1 MKNKYIGNYGKQIET
16 FQFEIDNSVYTSYY
30 INKSKNKNENIISIL
45 VNPESKIKFNS
56 YSTQLNLNEI
66 QNKNGKHLNL
76 LKYFVEDRVFIIKVS
91 DSELIFGILTDEIY
105 TNLLLQKFDK
115 EKFIYKISLKKNDYY
130 VVWRDPHFAK
140 ELHNKYTEYLDER
153 KLFCIEKANMNIYS
167 LTSTEKALKFI
178 LNRKEEN
185 DKIIFI
191 TNIGKDKSG
200 KRFIEIVRKIYN
212 FDIIVLFYSKNF
224 EHFKWIKDLPNCLYT
239 NKTDIYEKYL
249 TNYNEAG
256 LLDLKKEVE
265 ENYKIKL
272 KDFSENFINIPFN
285 NKIFKEPIN
294 PYLRHVSI
302 FNKNQNKYLCM
313 NKEKKVIIAKDFN
326 DDCLWDVTI
335 LDKTIT
341 LYSNN
346 FYLNENK
353 ENENAEGYENMVV
366 WNFIEDRTNDEIKYS
381 FINLNKGKNNILS
394 IKGEEVKINEFYLIY
409 HIKYVI

>member
-239 NKTDIYEKYL
+239 NKTDI
-249 TNYNEAG
+249 
-256 LLDLKKEVE
+256 
-265 ENYKIKL
+265 
-272 KDFSENFINIPFN
+272 
-285 NKIFKEPIN
+285 
-294 PYLRHVSI
+294 
-302 FNKNQNKYLCM
+302 
-313 NKEKKVIIAKDFN
+313 
-326 DDCLWDVTI
+326 
-335 LDKTIT
+335 
-341 LYSNN
+341 
-346 FYLNENK
+346 
-353 ENENAEGYENMVV
+353 
-366 WNFIEDRTNDEIKYS
+366 
-381 FINLNKGKNNILS
+381 
-394 IKGEEVKINEFYLIY
+394 
-409 HIKYVI
+409 